1 MILTEK
7 RIRRT
12 RCALIT
18 LLIILLTPLCE
29 SGRLLN
35 GASNSDNSF
44 NGKEIVC
51 VIDLG
56 DDMRSAH
63 GLETGFSY
71 ELIGKFAQAHDCMAD
86 IVTVTRKDT
95 TDYVELLK
103 KGKIDILVTHVDD
116 DETFEGMGIS
126 HSVNG
131 CSAWI
136 TSEKNL
142 RGLSQI
148 NGWMSCFSA
157 TDEYNQIVKRFF
169 YSTNPSK
176 RAEKGIIAENVSPY
190 DSILKEY
197 ASDLG
202 WDWRMLAAVVYQESK
217 FSINSCSHR
226 GAQGLMQ
233 VMPRTAIKYG
243 IEDLS
248 NPAKNI
254 EAGTMHLKR
263 LQKLYRDE
271 GMSKDELIKFT
282 LASYNAGEGRIS
294 DCRSLATSMNLD
306 CNKWENIVDVI
317 PMMREDTILDNE
329 AVKHGKFQGHET
341 IAYVDNIM
349 DIYKAICKIHPKS

>member
-233 VMPRTAIKYG
+233 VMPQC
-243 IEDLS
+243 S
-248 NPAKNI
+248 
-254 EAGTMHLKR
+254 
-263 LQKLYRDE
+263 
-271 GMSKDELIKFT
+271 
-282 LASYNAGEGRIS
+282 
-294 DCRSLATSMNLD
+294 
-306 CNKWENIVDVI
+306 
-317 PMMREDTILDNE
+317 
-329 AVKHGKFQGHET
+329 
-341 IAYVDNIM
+341 
-349 DIYKAICKIHPKS
+349 

>member
-1 MILTEK
+1 M
-7 RIRRT
+7 
-12 RCALIT
+12 
-18 LLIILLTPLCE
+18 TPLCE

-35 GASNSDNSF
+35 GASNSENTF
-44 NGKEIVC
+44 IGKEIKC

-56 DDMRSAH
+56 DDMRGAH

-71 ELIGKFAQAHDCMAD
+71 ELLGKFAQAHDCMAD
-86 IVTVTRKDT
+86 IVTVTGKDT
-95 TDYVELLK
+95 TDYLELLK

-136 TSEKNL
+136 TSEENL

-157 TDEYNQIVKRFF
+157 TDEYRQIVKRYFN
-169 YSTNPSK
+169 STNPSK
-176 RAEKGIIAENVSPY
+176 RAERGVIAENVSPY

-197 ASDLG
+197 ASALG

-226 GAQGLMQ
+226 GAKGLMQ
-233 VMPRTAIKYG
+233 VMPRTAMKYG
-243 IEDLS
+243 IYDLS
-248 NPAKNI
+248 DPEKNI
-254 EAGTMHLKR
+254 EAGTEHLKR
-263 LQKLYRDE
+263 LQRLYRNE
-271 GMSKDELIKFT
+271 GMSHDELIKFT

-294 DCRSLATSMNLD
+294 DCRSLAAAMSKDNT
-306 CNKWENIVDVI
+306 KWENIVDVI
-317 PMMREDTILDNE
+317 PMMREDSILDNN

-349 DIYKAICKIHPKS
+349 DIYKAICKIHPNS

>member
-1 MILTEK
+1 MVFTEK

-18 LLIILLTPLCE
+18 LLIIFLTPLCE

-35 GASNSDNSF
+35 GASNIDNSF
-44 NGKEIVC
+44 IGKEIVC

-56 DDMRSAH
+56 DDMRGAH

-71 ELIGKFAQAHDCMAD
+71 ELLGKFAQAHDCMAD
-86 IVTVTRKDT
+86 IVTVTGKDT
-95 TDYVELLK
+95 TDYLELLK

-136 TSEKNL
+136 TSEENL

-157 TDEYNQIVKRFF
+157 TDEYRQIVKRYFN
-169 YSTNPSK
+169 STNPSK
-176 RAEKGIIAENVSPY
+176 RAERGVIAENVSPY

-197 ASDLG
+197 ASALG

-226 GAQGLMQ
+226 GAKGLMQ
-233 VMPRTAIKYG
+233 VMPRTAMKYG
-243 IEDLS
+243 IYDLS
-248 NPAKNI
+248 DPEKNI
-254 EAGTMHLKR
+254 EAGTEHLKR
-263 LQKLYRDE
+263 LQRLYRNE
-271 GMSKDELIKFT
+271 GMSHDELIKFT

-294 DCRSLATSMNLD
+294 DCRSLAAAMSKDNT
-306 CNKWENIVDVI
+306 KWENIVDVI
-317 PMMREDTILDNE
+317 PMMREDSILDNN

-349 DIYKAICKIHPKS
+349 DIYMAICKIHPNS